1 MNVETVSEAAQFHF
15 WEWIN
20 RIFGTVQV
28 EVSGIHG
35 LEMGLCEE
43 SNKYIM

>member
-1 MNVETVSEAAQFHF
+1 MNVETRNKAAQFHF

-20 RIFGTVQV
+20 WIFGTVQV

-35 LEMGLCEE
+35 SVMGLCEE
-43 SNKYIM
+43 SNK

>member
-1 MNVETVSEAAQFHF
+1 MNVETRNEAVQFHF
-15 WEWIN
+15 WECIN
-20 RIFGTVQV
+20 WIFGTVQV

-43 SNKYIM
+43 SNK